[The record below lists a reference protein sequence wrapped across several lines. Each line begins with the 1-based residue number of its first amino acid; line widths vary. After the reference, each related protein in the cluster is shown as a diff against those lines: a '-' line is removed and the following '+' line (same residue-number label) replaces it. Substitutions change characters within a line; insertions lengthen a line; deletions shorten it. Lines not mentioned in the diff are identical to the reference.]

1 MPRFR
6 YQALDA
12 KGSKTSGE
20 ADASDVKALSETLR
34 GQGFFLVDATAEKP
48 SPEEAAAAAEPS
60 AASLSALAGARERTV
75 PLEAV
80 AMFTSQLAIM
90 VRTALPLMESLT
102 SLARQQGDPT
112 FKAILLDIGR
122 GVQHGSSLSQCCA
135 RYPKVFDEVYVSLL
149 AAGEA
154 SGNMHTMLERL
165 AAYLQ
170 FQRELRGKVRSAVL
184 YPAIV
189 VVTAFSVVAFLV
201 LFIMP
206 TFAEVFSQFEL
217 KLPLP
222 TRALLGLSAHLRGAW
237 YWYVGAAAALWGYA
251 ASWLSRPA
259 NVKSVHTFQL
269 DLPVAGTL
277 VRNIVLTRTL
287 RTLAALVAS
296 GVPILKSLDMTK
308 ASAGNVVFHDL
319 LVQVHLSA
327 SEGRGLASAFAK
339 SPYFPELVANMVA
352 NAEKTGTLPETL
364 AKMADYYESETDTAI
379 KDLFSVMEPIFV
391 VGLGLI
397 VAGIAVAILLPIFEL
412 GNAIQ

>member
-20 ADASDVKALSETLR
+20 ADASDVKVLSETLR
-34 GQGFFLVDATAEKP
+34 LQGFFLFDATAEKLTDAP
-48 SPEEAAAAAEPS
+48 ADAAAEPS
-60 AASLSALAGARERTV
+60 AAALKDLAGARERTV

-80 AMFTSQLAIM
+80 SMFTSQLAIM
-90 VRTALPLMESLT
+90 VRTALPIMESLT
-102 SLARQQGDPT
+102 SLARQQSDPT
-112 FKAILLDIGR
+112 FKAILLDVGR
-122 GVQHGSSLSQCCA
+122 GVQHGQSLSLCCS

-170 FQRELRGKVRSAVL
+170 FQRDLRGKVRSALL
-184 YPAIV
+184 YPTIV
-189 VVTAFSVVAFLV
+189 VVTALSVVAFLV

-206 TFAEVFSQFEL
+206 TFAEVFSQFDL

-222 TRALLGLSAHLRGAW
+222 TRALLGLSAHLR
-237 YWYVGAAAALWGYA
+237 
-251 ASWLSRPA
+251 ASWYLYVLAAGAGWWFMARWISRPENIKTA
-259 NVKSVHTFQL
+259 HIFQL

-327 SEGRGLASAFAK
+327 SEGRGLAAAFAK
-339 SPYFPELVANMVA
+339 SPYFPELVSNMVA

-364 AKMADYYESETDTAI
+364 EKMAEYYEHETDTAI

-391 VGLGLI
+391 VGLGLV

>member
-1 MPRFR
+1 MPRFK

-20 ADASDVKALSETLR
+20 SDAPDVKSLSEALR
-34 GQGFFLVDATAEKP
+34 LQGFFLVGATAEKK
-48 SPEEAAAAAEPS
+48 EEAPAAEVPAGDLKDLAAAR
-60 AASLSALAGARERTV
+60 GRTV

-90 VRTALPLMESLT
+90 VRTALPIMESLL
-102 SLARQQGDPT
+102 SLARQQSDPV
-112 FKAILLDIGR
+112 FKAILLDVAR
-122 GVQHGSSLSQCCA
+122 GVQHGQSLSQCCL

-165 AAYLQ
+165 ADYLQ
-170 FQRELRGKVRSAVL
+170 FQRELRAKVRSALL
-184 YPAIV
+184 YPSIV
-189 VVTAFSVVAFLV
+189 VLTSFAVVGFLV

-206 TFAEVFSQFEL
+206 TFAEVFSQFDL
-217 KLPLP
+217 ALPLP
-222 TRALLGLSAHLRGAW
+222 TRVLLGLSAHLRSVWYLYLFGAAGAW
-237 YWYVGAAAALWGYA
+237 WYFAN
-251 ASWLSRPA
+251 WLSQPA
-259 NVKSVHTFQL
+259 NTRTVHAFQL
-269 DLPVAGTL
+269 NLPVAGAL
-277 VRNIVLTRTL
+277 VRNVVLTRTL

-327 SEGRGLASAFAK
+327 SEGRGLASALAK

-364 AKMADYYESETDTAI
+364 AKMADYYEHETDAAI
-379 KDLFSVMEPIFV
+379 KNLFSVLEPIFV